1 MTAPPD
7 DALKA
12 LPAALR
18 EKLDRCR
25 DILRRLEGVVVAFSG
40 GVDSTFLLALA
51 VQTLGRQRVLA
62 VTGVSPSV
70 PQRELREA
78 RELARQLDA
87 QWLEIPTGELD
98 DPNYSANPADRCYY
112 CKMDLF
118 TRLAE
123 LARRRGLAAVVSGAN
138 ADDKADFRPGLR
150 AGAELGVVNPLME
163 AGLTKADVRAASR
176 ALGLPTWNKPAYAC
190 LASRIPYGQPITA
203 ERLGRIERAE
213 AVLHELGLRCC
224 RVRDHHPVAR
234 LEVPEEA
241 IERAVALRRQIVGPL
256 KALGFAYVTIDLEG
270 FRSGSMNETLQHL
283 GGDAGDAPD
292 SD

>member
-1 MTAPPD
+1 MTAPPN
-7 DALKA
+7 DAWEP
-12 LPAALR
+12 LPDGLR
-18 EKLDRCR
+18 RKLDRCA
-25 DILRRLEGVVVAFSG
+25 DILRRLDRVLVAFSG

-87 QWLEIPTGELD
+87 QWLEMPTGELD

-112 CKMDLF
+112 CKIDLF

-123 LARRRGLAAVVSGAN
+123 LARQRGLTAVVSGAN

-213 AVLHELGLRCC
+213 TVLHELGLTGC
-224 RVRDHHPVAR
+224 RVRDHCPVAR

-270 FRSGSMNETLQHL
+270 FRSGSMNETLQHP
-283 GGDAGDAPD
+283 GGNAGDTPD
-292 SD
+292 SG